1 MLLIF
6 ESGLASCWCTGSMF
20 FFLRSKRSAG
30 GGPAAAHFLCFAKES
45 KQRKGWSTAPTRLPP
60 SPFGVPAG
68 VAEKMGKAESLRSDC
83 LADPFFRQLQR
94 LVRSGLLV
102 RLAFG
107 FDWQDHYLPFSSSR
121 RRPGPSGVRRTAA
134 AVKRRWVLTFV
145 RTTIHLFI
153 QPGCLRLCAINPINR
168 LSRQRARSPS
178 FSTGSA
184 VRLSFSIFASV
195 SACHSLGGCVLA
207 TSR

>member
-1 MLLIF
+1 MPLVC
-6 ESGLASCWCTGSMF
+6 ESDLAAYRCTGLIL

-60 SPFGVPAG
+60 SPFGAGQKRTSCPARLRLCL
-68 VAEKMGKAESLRSDC
+68 VACSPSASRC
-83 LADPFFRQLQR
+83 L
-94 LVRSGLLV
+94 LL
-102 RLAFG
+102 ACG
-107 FDWQDHYLPFSSSR
+107 FDWQDHYLPFPSSR

-145 RTTIHLFI
+145 WTTIHLFI
-153 QPGCLRLCAINPINR
+153 QPGCLRLCATNPINR

-178 FSTGSA
+178 FSAGSA

-195 SACHSLGGCVLA
+195 SACHSLGCCVLA